1 MRLPNAVTWPK
12 ALTWSLVSLVVAARA
27 AAAGGCKKSESSS
40 NDDSA
45 NLHEQTPQEYF
56 TQSVY
61 PRIASQSACGGCH
74 AGGASPCSGGS
85 CQFIDKDAAATYSR
99 IERTVGYISAPQKSP
114 LLIYEH
120 KDRTDVRTKV
130 TGDQANVLGIWLGME
145 ANTRHL
151 PGAVQKARNL
161 QDAYD
166 QFAAC
171 MNNDVFVGTGM
182 ENLAFMETDFDGP
195 CSGCHSK
202 GQAGLWLA
210 SDPTLTFESMKKF
223 PYIQKFVVGRV
234 DSSGN
239 FKDLIPAGRIVDK
252 SNEPCPVGS
261 DSCHPQYGVS
271 EEMKASIEQ
280 FVNLTLQNLAAQTCQ
295 NGIVTDPDADAGTLP
310 DGGTP

>member
-1 MRLPNAVTWPK
+1 MSRPN
-12 ALTWSLVSLVVAARA
+12 ALTWMVFSLSTAAILA
-27 AAAGGCKKSESSS
+27 GAGGCKKSGSSDGS
-40 NDDSA
+40 DDP
-45 NLHEQTPQEYF
+45 NKPHEITPKEYF
-56 TQSVY
+56 TESVY
-61 PRIASQSACGGCH
+61 QRIATQSACGGCH

-85 CQFIDKDAAATYSR
+85 CQFIDKDADSTYNR
-99 IERTVGYISAPQKSP
+99 IARTVGYISAPQKSP

-120 KDRTDVRTKV
+120 KDRTDARTKV

-145 ANTRHL
+145 ANARNL

-161 QDAYD
+161 QDAYE

-182 ENLAFMETDFDGP
+182 QNLAFMETDFDGP

-234 DSSGN
+234 DSAGN

-261 DSCHPQYGVS
+261 DGCHPQYGVS
-271 EEMKASIEQ
+271 DQMKNSIEQ

-295 NGIVTDPDADAGTLP
+295 NGIVTNTDDDAGTLP